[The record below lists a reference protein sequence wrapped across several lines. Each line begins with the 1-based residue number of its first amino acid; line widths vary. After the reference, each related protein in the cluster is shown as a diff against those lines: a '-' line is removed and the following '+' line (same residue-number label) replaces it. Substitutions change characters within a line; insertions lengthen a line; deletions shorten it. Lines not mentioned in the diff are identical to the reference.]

1 MAISAERSTD
11 TTGTDSNTN
20 SVANPRRTRVDADG
34 RPTRSPAAL
43 PSRD

>member
-1 MAISAERSTD
+1 MVISADRSTD
-11 TTGTDSNTN
+11 STGNDSSTG

-43 PSRD
+43 PRRD